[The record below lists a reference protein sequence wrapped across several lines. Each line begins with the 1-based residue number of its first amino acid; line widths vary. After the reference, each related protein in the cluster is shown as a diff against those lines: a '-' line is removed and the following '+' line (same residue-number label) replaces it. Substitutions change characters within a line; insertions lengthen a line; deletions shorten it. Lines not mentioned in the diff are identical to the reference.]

1 MSDLLVAFITTTSVL
16 SDVSVEQKEG
26 VVAFMKNR
34 GHSAINWDK
43 IRYVNYLCLKGRSKC

>member
-26 VVAFMKNR
+26 VV
-34 GHSAINWDK
+34 
-43 IRYVNYLCLKGRSKC
+43 CLHEKSWPQCHKLG